1 MKIKPVIL
9 CGGSGTRLF
18 PGFKNVP
25 SKQFIDFSGWTLFE
39 KTIERVK
46 SKIFDTPIISTNKI
60 YLGLVLKTLKKKK
73 ISKYKIVLEPSKK
86 NTAAAIIT
94 SSLLDEI
101 KLNQPILFLPSDHFM
116 PSTKVFNR
124 ILCSSLKNLQNKN
137 IFIFGIKPKTPSSDY
152 GYLLNKKIGKNVN
165 KVVDFIEKPK
175 KNLARKLIKKQ
186 ALWNSGIVLA
196 RKDSI
201 VNNAKIYQK
210 NLFSYCLKSLNKV
223 NQNKKIF
230 ILNKKSFDKII
241 PISFDN
247 AVLEKIKEINSV
259 SLNVEWSDL
268 GSWSEIF
275 KVLKDQ
281 IKKSTIR
288 KNTFYR
294 PWGFYKNYFK
304 GEKFLLK
311 ELTIKA
317 KSSISLQKHRHR
329 SEHWTIT
336 HGNPKITIGK
346 KVFFRNINESVF
358 VPKGAVHRIE
368 NIYKK
373 PVKIIE
379 AQLGSILKETDI
391 TRFKDIYGRIK

>member
-1 MKIKPVIL
+1 
-9 CGGSGTRLF
+9 
-18 PGFKNVP
+18 
-25 SKQFIDFSGWTLFE
+25 
-39 KTIERVK
+39 
-46 SKIFDTPIISTNKI
+46 
-60 YLGLVLKTLKKKK
+60 
-73 ISKYKIVLEPSKK
+73 
-86 NTAAAIIT
+86 
-94 SSLLDEI
+94 
-101 KLNQPILFLPSDHFM
+101 
-116 PSTKVFNR
+116 
-124 ILCSSLKNLQNKN
+124 
-137 IFIFGIKPKTPSSDY
+137 
-152 GYLLNKKIGKNVN
+152 
-165 KVVDFIEKPK
+165 
-175 KNLARKLIKKQ
+175 
-186 ALWNSGIVLA
+186 
-196 RKDSI
+196 
-201 VNNAKIYQK
+201 
-210 NLFSYCLKSLNKV
+210 LNKV
-223 NQNKKIF
+223 NQNKKNF
-230 ILNKKSFDKII
+230 TLNKKFFDKIA
-241 PISFDN
+241 PISFDY

-275 KVLKDQ
+275 KVLKNQ

-317 KSSISLQKHRHR
+317 KSSISLQKHHHR

-336 HGNPKITIGK
+336 QGNPKITIGK